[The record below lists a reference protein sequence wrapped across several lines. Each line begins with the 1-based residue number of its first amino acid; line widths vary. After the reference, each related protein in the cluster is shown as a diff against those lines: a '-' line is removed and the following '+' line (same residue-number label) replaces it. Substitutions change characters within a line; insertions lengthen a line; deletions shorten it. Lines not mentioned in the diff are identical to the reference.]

1 VERRLGQHRDSLD
14 RQLDAVLDLLSHWG
28 YVRGWSLTGRGR
40 RLARLY
46 HEADLLVAHSL
57 ELGLWDGIP
66 APEVAGLAAGFTYEP
81 RGPTEVATGPD
92 RRLRRRWQEVEVLS
106 RELTAAERER
116 RLVVTRPLDPGFMD
130 SARAWAEGSDLEQ
143 VLAADLTSGG
153 DFVRNVKQLIDL
165 LRQVE
170 GVAPAPATAAAA
182 GEAARG
188 LFRGVVAASSIVET
202 PPAPSEG
209 GQSPPPGQSPSAPI
223 PPRGPSSQ

>member
-1 VERRLGQHRDSLD
+1 
-14 RQLDAVLDLLSHWG
+14 
-28 YVRGWSLTGRGR
+28 
-40 RLARLY
+40 
-46 HEADLLVAHSL
+46 
-57 ELGLWDGIP
+57 
-66 APEVAGLAAGFTYEP
+66 
-81 RGPTEVATGPD
+81 
-92 RRLRRRWQEVEVLS
+92 
-106 RELTAAERER
+106 
-116 RLVVTRPLDPGFMD
+116 MD

-170 GVAPAPATAAAA
+170 GVAPAPTTAAAA

-202 PPAPSEG
+202 PPAPSEA